1 MSNKPKTIL
10 FRADSS
16 SQIGTGHIMRDLVLA
31 TRYPDAKI
39 IFAVRDLPGNI
50 NHKIKESGY
59 TIELLDSNEPDHLVE
74 VVKKYDADMVI
85 VDHYGI
91 DETYERTLKE
101 KTGVTLMVLDDTY
114 EKHYCDILLNHNIY
128 ADAAKYEALVPHGCR
143 LLCGKEHT
151 LLREEFLRE
160 KQKGRQN
167 RNAPDHLE
175 VFIAMGGADHQN
187 LTVSILRVLEDFPN
201 IFPHVVTTTANRH
214 LDALQAYT
222 DTHPNVTLHINTHK
236 IARLMNR
243 ADLAIVTPSVTVN
256 EVMNLQLPFIAI
268 MTANNQREMYEF
280 LQQNN
285 YSVMNKFDHRV
296 LKQKILK
303 QKGELLCL
311 K

>member
-1 MSNKPKTIL
+1 MSNSPKSIL

-16 SQIGTGHIMRDLVLA
+16 STMGTGHIMRDLVLA
-31 TRYPDAKI
+31 QQFADAKV
-39 IFAVRDLPGNI
+39 IFATQELAGNI
-50 NHKIKESGY
+50 NHKIQEY
-59 TIELLDSNEPDHLVE
+59 NYPIEKLTSNNIEELNKVI
-74 VVKKYDADMVI
+74 KKHNIDMIVI
-85 VDHYGI
+85 DHYDI
-91 DETYERTLKE
+91 DYNFEKQLKTQNP
-101 KTGVTLMVLDDTY
+101 KLKIFSLDDTY
-114 EKHYCDILLNHNIY
+114 EKHYCDILLNHNVY

-167 RNAPDHLE
+167 RNDPDHFE

-201 IFPHVVTTTANRH
+201 IFSHVVTTTANRH
-214 LDALQAYT
+214 LDALQTYT
-222 DTHPNVTLHINTHK
+222 DTHPNVTLHINTHE

-243 ADLAIVTPSVTVN
+243 ADLAIITPSVTVN
-256 EVMNLQLPFIAI
+256 EVMDLQLPFIAI

-285 YSVMNKFDHRV
+285 YSVMNKFDHGI

-303 QKGELLCL
+303 QKGEL
-311 K
+311 